1 MDGYDCEL
9 EAERSD
15 VQSPDRKLWL
25 NVLFQG
31 LLDVK
36 HARANLQ
43 KGNHKTRTKYL
54 ADQKSAYWLHTDNFA
69 FVCELAGINPDWL
82 REHTDYGASIPDLP
96 DSILNKKTGP
106 RPSRRKS
113 ADEQPTEDTVMVAN
127 GSGPPRKIKADA
139 LALPG
144 RFGTKPPEADAPEDE
159 AA

>member
-1 MDGYDCEL
+1 MNGYDLEL
-9 EAERSD
+9 EEERSD

-31 LLDVK
+31 LIDTK
-36 HARANLQ
+36 QARANLQ
-43 KGNHKTRTKYL
+43 KGNHKSRTGYL
-54 ADQKSAYWLHTDNFA
+54 ADQQSAYWLHTDNFA

-82 REHTDYGASIPDLP
+82 REHTDYGASIPNLP
-96 DSILNKKTGP
+96 DSILGKNQGP
-106 RPSRRKS
+106 RPSRRKN
-113 ADEQPTEDTVMVAN
+113 ADEEPVETVMVAN

-144 RFGTKPPEADAPEDE
+144 RFGTEPPEANAPENE